1 MNLGLDSHYRQRKYK
16 YHNHRSVNVSEI
28 EIGERL
34 IKKKRGGKIQ
44 ILQKAEKV
52 YYIPI
57 LESIQAL
64 LSHDHGQV
72 YTLIARPHNYTPDGF
87 MCDVCDGE
95 YFHEHNFGRAN
106 ALMIDMQSSGYHF

>member
-1 MNLGLDSHYRQRKYK
+1 MNLGLDSHYRQRKYL
-16 YHNHRSVNVSEI
+16 YQNHRSVNVSEI

-64 LSHDHGQV
+64 LSHDHGKV
-72 YTLIARPHNYTPDGF
+72 YKLIARPNYTPDGF
-87 MCDVCDGE
+87 LCVMCVTVNISMNIILGE
-95 YFHEHNFGRAN
+95 QMH
-106 ALMIDMQSSGYHF
+106 L